1 MTPSAMKSALLLLI
15 LIGQAALAQNPYNE
29 KAEYARSRTYDL
41 QHLKLELAFDLSRR
55 ELLGTATLRLA
66 PLAGDLREVALDSAG
81 LKIESITEAGRKLDF
96 RTTDQQ
102 LFITLTRQ
110 YPAGR
115 PVEFVIRYTAQPKR
129 GLFFVFPDKHH
140 PNRPKQIWADGDT
153 AGGNNRY
160 WFPAYDFPNDKT
172 TTEMLVTVPS
182 GWKAISN
189 GRLAGE
195 KENTGA
201 GTVTFHWVEEKPM
214 STYLVSLVAGEF
226 DEHTENWKVPVEYF
240 VPRGRGGEIDRT
252 FGRTTQMLEFF
263 SEHIAPYPWQK
274 YSQAAVDTFGGGMEN
289 TSATTLGA
297 SALLDSDN
305 FDDRRQRA
313 DGLISHEM
321 SHQWFG
327 DLVTCADWRHA
338 WLNEGFA
345 TYFAALWQEHA
356 EGRDVFDWNELRA
369 ERSITSSPVHVAVV
383 PREGES
389 AGFPYAMIY
398 SKGGWTLHMIR
409 GQLGDARF
417 WQAIQHYAGKF
428 SYQAATTS
436 DFSEAISEATGQD
449 LELLFDQYVYRPG
462 NPQFEVAWDYDST
475 NSLLHISVKQT
486 QKVDGKPAPF
496 RVPVE
501 IETLGGA
508 GAESF
513 TFQASREA
521 EDLYF
526 PLRLRPRTVLF
537 DPRDII
543 LKTVDF
549 RKPAGEWIWQL
560 QNAPRALN
568 REEAAAA
575 LGALGGAEAVD
586 ALGRAAAS
594 DGFFGVRVEAVEA
607 LGRIRSEAARPG
619 LLQLLTADNFEV
631 REAAAE
637 ALGGLKADPAT
648 TSRLLESARSDK
660 TGTVRRA
667 ALLALARLHPGLD
680 TFRPF
685 LAAGASAVRAAAVE
699 AAAETGDESAAAVL
713 LPLTED
719 PDDQVRTAALRGLGG
734 LAKGKAKVGARLIEA
749 LDDPEKGDRMAGI
762 AALEI
767 RRDPSTVEAL
777 KRFAASEPLPNIAA
791 AARRA
796 AASIGAASASGTAP
810 AAAGDLSSLRGRVA
824 ELEKENSELKA
835 RIDRLEKR

>member
-1 MTPSAMKSALLLLI
+1 MRFVLLPLLLL
-15 LIGQAALAQNPYNE
+15 GPVVFAQNPYNE
-29 KAEYARSRTYDL
+29 KAEYARSRTFDL

-81 LKIESITEAGRKLDF
+81 LNVESITEAGRKLDF
-96 RTTDQQ
+96 RTADQK
-102 LFITLTRQ
+102 LFIKLDRQ
-110 YPAGR
+110 YAAGT
-115 PVEFVIRYTAQPKR
+115 PVEFVVRYTAQPKR

-160 WFPAYDFPNDKT
+160 WFPGYDFPNDKT

-195 KENTGA
+195 KENAGA

-226 DEHTENWKVPVEYF
+226 DERTENWKVPVEYF
-240 VPRGRGGEIDRT
+240 VPRGKGGDVART

-263 SEHIAPYPWQK
+263 SEHIAPYAWPK

-297 SALLDSDN
+297 SALLDAGD
-305 FDDRRQRA
+305 FEDRRLRA

-356 EGRDVFDWNELRA
+356 EGRDLFDWNELRA
-369 ERSITSSPVHVAVV
+369 ERTITSSPVHVAVV

-389 AGFPYAMIY
+389 SGSPYAMIY
-398 SKGGWTLHMIR
+398 SKGGWTLHMVR

-417 WQAIQHYAGKF
+417 WQAIQHYIRKF
-428 SYQAATTS
+428 SYQVATTS
-436 DFSEAISEATGQD
+436 DFVEAISEATGQD
-449 LELLFDQYVYRPG
+449 LEWLFDQYVYRPG
-462 NPQFEVAWDYDST
+462 NPRFEVAWDYDSA
-475 NSLLHISVKQT
+475 NHMLHLSVKQT
-486 QKVDGKPAPF
+486 QKIDGKPAPF

-513 TFQASREA
+513 RFQAGREA

-526 PLRLRPRTVLF
+526 PLRERPRTVLF

-568 REEAAAA
+568 REEAASA
-575 LGALGGAEAVD
+575 LGALGGAEVVD

-594 DGFFGVRVEAVEA
+594 DGFYGVRVEAVQA
-607 LGRIRSEAARPG
+607 LGRIRSEASRPG
-619 LLQLLTADNFEV
+619 LLQLLSAEHFEV
-631 REAAAE
+631 REAAAA
-637 ALGGLKADPAT
+637 ALGGLKADPDT
-648 TSRLLESARSDK
+648 TGRLLEAARSDK

-667 ALLALARLHPGLD
+667 ALLAVARFHPGLD
-680 TFRPF
+680 TLKPF
-685 LAAGASAVRAAAVE
+685 LSAGEGAVRAAAVE
-699 AAAETGDESAAAVL
+699 AVAETGDETAVPVL
-713 LPLTED
+713 LPLTEAS
-719 PDDQVRTAALRGLGG
+719 DDQVRTAALRGLGG
-734 LAKGKAKVGARLIEA
+734 LGRGQAAVKDRLMAA
-749 LDDPEKGDRMAGI
+749 LGDPEKGDRMAAV
-762 AALEI
+762 AAFSA
-767 RRDPSTVEAL
+767 RRDPSTAEAL
-777 KRFAASEPLPNIAA
+777 ERFAASEPLPNIAA

-796 AASIGAASASGTAP
+796 VESIRSASGSKTPTAGP
-810 AAAGDLSSLRGRVA
+810 ALDLSSLRGRVA

>member
-1 MTPSAMKSALLLLI
+1 MTPSAMKSALFLLL
-15 LIGQAALAQNPYNE
+15 LIGQAVLAQNPYNE

-102 LFITLTRQ
+102 VFITLTRQ

-160 WFPAYDFPNDKT
+160 WFPGYDFPNDKT

-195 KENTGA
+195 KENTGS

-240 VPRGRGGEIDRT
+240 VPRGKGGDIDRT

-297 SALLDSDN
+297 SALLDADN

-345 TYFAALWQEHA
+345 TYFAALWKEHA
-356 EGRDVFDWNELRA
+356 EGRDVFDWDELRA
-369 ERSITSSPVHVAVV
+369 ERTITSSPVHVAVV

-389 AGFPYAMIY
+389 AASPYAMIY

-417 WQAIQHYAGKF
+417 WQAIQHYARKF
-428 SYQAATTS
+428 SYQVATTG
-436 DFSEAISEATGQD
+436 DFAEAISEATGQD
-449 LELLFDQYVYRPG
+449 LEWLFDQYVYRPG
-462 NPQFEVAWDYDST
+462 NPQFEVAWDYDSA

-486 QKVDGKPAPF
+486 QKIDGKPAPF

-513 TFQASREA
+513 RFQAGGEA

-575 LGALGGAEAVD
+575 LGALGGAEAVE
-586 ALGRAAAS
+586 ALGRAAVS
-594 DGFFGVRVEAVEA
+594 DGFYGVRLDAVEA
-607 LGRIRSEAARPG
+607 LGKIRSEATRAG
-619 LLQLLTADNFEV
+619 LLQVLTADNFEV
-631 REAAAE
+631 REAAAA
-637 ALGGLKADPAT
+637 ALGDLKADRAT
-648 TSRLLESARSDK
+648 TSRLLEAARSDK
-660 TGTVRRA
+660 SGTVRRA
-667 ALLALARLHPGLD
+667 ALLALAHFHLGLD
-680 TFRPF
+680 TFKPF
-685 LAAGASAVRAAAVE
+685 LAAGAGAVRAAAVE
-699 AAAETGDESAAAVL
+699 AAAETGDEAAAAVL

-734 LAKGKAKVGARLIEA
+734 LGKNDPKVGARLIEA
-749 LDDPEKGDRMAGI
+749 LDDPEKGDRLAGI

-767 RRDPSTVEAL
+767 RRDKSTVEAL
-777 KRFAASEPLPNIAA
+777 ERLAASEPLPNIAA

-796 AASIGAASASGTAP
+796 AASIGTAS
-810 AAAGDLSSLRGRVA
+810 AAGDLSSLRGRVA
-824 ELEKENSELKA
+824 ELEKENRELKA
-835 RIDRLEKR
+835 RIDRLERR